1 LVATTFQ
8 GEEAAGPLG
17 IGGFFSYPPRSEKFP
32 IIKRSG
38 VAAFWNMSRLGKA
51 DGDFLGGRLAVC
63 PLSRKAHV
71 RGSYPV
77 LAPFP
82 LVGITRRDGDL
93 PEV

>member
-1 LVATTFQ
+1 LGPLPILVATTFQ

-51 DGDFLGGRLAVC
+51 DGDFLGGRLARYALC
-63 PLSRKAHV
+63 LEKRMCEAPILS
-71 RGSYPV
+71 
-77 LAPFP
+77 
-82 LVGITRRDGDL
+82 
-93 PEV
+93 